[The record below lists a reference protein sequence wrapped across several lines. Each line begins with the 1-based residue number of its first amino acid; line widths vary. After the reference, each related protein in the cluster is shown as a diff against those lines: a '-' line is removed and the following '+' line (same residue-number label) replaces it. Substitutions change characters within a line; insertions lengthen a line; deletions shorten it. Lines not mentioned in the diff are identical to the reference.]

1 MSVMNNTGKWQNN
14 SEYFIQM
21 KRGEISPLFW
31 FIRLRRG
38 QAGEVTI

>member
-21 KRGEISPLFW
+21 KRGEFRPSFGLF
-31 FIRLRRG
+31 
-38 QAGEVTI
+38 V